1 MRKTHLQNQSNWN
14 ISDKV
19 HQLSGGTLRMT
30 MAENI
35 YYNFDKLFSYDF
47 CNW

>member
-19 HQLSGGTLRMT
+19 HQLSGGNLEDDNGRK
-30 MAENI
+30 
-35 YYNFDKLFSYDF
+35 YLLQL
-47 CNW
+47 